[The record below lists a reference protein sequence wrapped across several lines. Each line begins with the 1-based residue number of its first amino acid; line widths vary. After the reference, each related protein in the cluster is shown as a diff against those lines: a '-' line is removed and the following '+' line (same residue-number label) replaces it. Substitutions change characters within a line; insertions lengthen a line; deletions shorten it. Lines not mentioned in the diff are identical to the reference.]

1 MAATSVLV
9 VRDLYRRFG
18 HREVIGGLDLSVD
31 VGGRI
36 ALWGPNG
43 SGKSTILR
51 CIAGSV
57 HPSRGSAEIKG
68 HRAGS
73 LAARTLVG
81 TSFSQERSFYLRL
94 DGRRNLVFYAQV
106 RGYSRREAER
116 LVRSLSDELHLD
128 HILAERVDRCSSGMI
143 QQLAF
148 ARALIGSPTLLLL
161 DEPTRSLDEAAS
173 ARLWKALHDR
183 SRVAVLIATHRRE
196 DLEECD
202 SRIEL
207 PLVSA

>member
-9 VRDLYRRFG
+9 VRDLHRQFG
-18 HREVIGGLDLSVD
+18 RREVIGGLDLSMD
-31 VGGRI
+31 RGARI

-57 HPSRGSAEIKG
+57 HPTSGTAEIEG
-68 HRAGS
+68 HQAGS

-94 DGRRNLVFYAQV
+94 DGRRNLAFYAQV
-106 RGYSRREAER
+106 RGYSRRESER
-116 LVRSLSDELHLD
+116 LVRAIEVELHLER
-128 HILAERVDRCSSGMI
+128 ILAERVDRCSSGMV

-173 ARLWKALHDR
+173 ERLWKALHER
-183 SRVAVLIATHRRE
+183 PHVSVLIATHRRE

-207 PLVSA
+207 PLVSE

>member
-1 MAATSVLV
+1 MAATFALV
-9 VRDLYRRFG
+9 VHDLHRQFG
-18 HREVIGGLDLSVD
+18 HREVIGGLDLSMD
-31 VGGRI
+31 RGARI

-57 HPSRGSAEIKG
+57 HPTSGFAEIEG

-106 RGYSRREAER
+106 RGYSRRKAER
-116 LVRSLSDELHLD
+116 LVRSIGEELHLE

-148 ARALIGSPTLLLL
+148 ARALIGSPALLLL

-173 ARLWKALHDR
+173 ERLWKALHER
-183 SRVAVLIATHRRE
+183 PHVSVLIATHRRE

-207 PLVSA
+207 PLVSE

>member
-1 MAATSVLV
+1 MAATPVLV
-9 VRDLYRRFG
+9 IRALHRQFG
-18 HREVIGGLDLSVD
+18 HREVIGGLDLSMNA
-31 VGGRI
+31 GGRI

-51 CIAGSV
+51 CVAGSV
-57 HPSRGSAEIKG
+57 RPTSGCAVIDG
-68 HRAGS
+68 HSAGS
-73 LAARTLVG
+73 LPARTLIG

-106 RGYSRREAER
+106 RGYSRREAGR
-116 LVRSLSDELHLD
+116 VVQALADELHLE

-148 ARALIGSPTLLLL
+148 ARALIGSPPLLLL
-161 DEPTRSLDEAAS
+161 DEPTRSLDEAAA
-173 ARLWKALHDR
+173 ARLWEALHHR
-183 SRVAVLIATHRRE
+183 PHVAVLIATHRRE

-202 SRIEL
+202 SRVEL
-207 PLVSA
+207 PLVGA

>member
-1 MAATSVLV
+1 MAATPVLV
-9 VRDLYRRFG
+9 IRALHRQFG
-18 HREVIGGLDLSVD
+18 HREVIGGLDLSMNA
-31 VGGRI
+31 GGRI

-51 CIAGSV
+51 CVAGSV
-57 HPSRGSAEIKG
+57 RPTSGCAVIDG
-68 HRAGS
+68 H
-73 LAARTLVG
+73 

-106 RGYSRREAER
+106 RGYSRREAGR
-116 LVRSLSDELHLD
+116 VVQALADELHLE

-148 ARALIGSPTLLLL
+148 ARALIGSPPLLLL
-161 DEPTRSLDEAAS
+161 DEPTRSLDEAAA
-173 ARLWKALHDR
+173 ARLWEALHHR
-183 SRVAVLIATHRRE
+183 PHVAVLIATHRRE

-202 SRIEL
+202 SRVEL
-207 PLVSA
+207 PLVGA

>member
-1 MAATSVLV
+1 MAAKSVLV
-9 VRDLYRRFG
+9 VRDLHRRFG
-18 HREVIGGLDLSVD
+18 RHEVIGGLDLSMD
-31 VGGRI
+31 RGARI

-57 HPSRGSAEIKG
+57 HPTSGRVEIEG

-73 LAARTLVG
+73 LRARTLVG
-81 TSFSQERSFYLRL
+81 ASFSQERSFYLRL

-116 LVRSLSDELHLD
+116 LVTSISDELLLE
-128 HILAERVDRCSSGMI
+128 HILVERVDRCSSGMI

-148 ARALIGSPTLLLL
+148 ARALLGSHALLLL

-173 ARLWKALHDR
+173 ERLWRALH
-183 SRVAVLIATHRRE
+183 SRPHVAVLTATHRRE
-196 DLEECD
+196 DLAECD

-207 PLVSA
+207 PLVSG

>member
-1 MAATSVLV
+1 MAATSLLV
-9 VRDLYRRFG
+9 VRELHRQFG
-18 HREVIGGLDLSVD
+18 HREIIGGLDLTMD
-31 VGGRI
+31 PGGRI

-57 HPSRGSAEIKG
+57 HPTSGCAQING

-106 RGYSRREAER
+106 RGFSRRKAER
-116 LVRSLSDELHLD
+116 LVKSLGDELHLE

-161 DEPTRSLDEAAS
+161 DEPTRSLDAAAS
-173 ARLWKALHDR
+173 ARLCNAIHDR
-183 SRVAVLIATHRRE
+183 SGVAVVIATHRRE